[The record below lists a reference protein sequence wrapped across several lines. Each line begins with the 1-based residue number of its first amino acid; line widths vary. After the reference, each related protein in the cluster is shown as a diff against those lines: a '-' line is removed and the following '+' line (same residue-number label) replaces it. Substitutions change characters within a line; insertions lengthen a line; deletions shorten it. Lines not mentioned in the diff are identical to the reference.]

1 MILFFLLHKWEH
13 CHAPGN
19 RQWKRENVAY
29 FSVVC
34 DDARERQKE
43 SKIEREGEKKTVATQ
58 ERFGATLLFH
68 CVRFTDHI
76 MQLHIRIN
84 AIRNCLSTV

>member
-1 MILFFLLHKWEH
+1 MHQATGNGKEKTWLILVLFVMM
-13 CHAPGN
+13 HASAE
-19 RQWKRENVAY
+19 KRA
-29 FSVVC
+29 
-34 DDARERQKE
+34 K
-43 SKIEREGEKKTVATQ
+43 EGEKRVATQ

>member
-1 MILFFLLHKWEH
+1 MYQATGNGKEKTWLILVLFVMMHVSAK
-13 CHAPGN
+13 
-19 RQWKRENVAY
+19 KR
-29 FSVVC
+29 
-34 DDARERQKE
+34 AR
-43 SKIEREGEKKTVATQ
+43 EREGEKKTVAT
-58 ERFGATLLFH
+58 RFGATLLFH

>member
-1 MILFFLLHKWEH
+1 MHQT
-13 CHAPGN
+13 PGN
-19 RQWKRENVAY
+19 GKEKTWLILVLFVMMHVSAKKR
-29 FSVVC
+29 
-34 DDARERQKE
+34 ARER
-43 SKIEREGEKKTVATQ
+43 ERGREKTVATQ